1 MASLSTGL
9 IENTTVGGV
18 RPTASFTVEVSNDS
32 DAEVSVKI
40 LGYYLN
46 GITKVLYVEE
56 FFNLAPGAAA
66 TRNYYSQFDAFEF
79 QFVTSSSAV
88 EISAWGK
95 TSSGVLVTAHRVLP
109 AELDSLTSLGPTVI
123 TDAGAP
129 TCAIGQ
135 IGDFYT
141 DISTG
146 QAYLKLAQ
154 PEPAPVRLIPPPT
167 GNTLL
172 VGSGQTYTTIQ
183 DALDAASNGDLIL
196 LDSETFNITATINVN
211 KSVTIEGQGI
221 AATTVIT
228 TTLSGQNFMFN
239 VTQPNV
245 VFKNMQ
251 IVQNYPSVS
260 SVETVIAVND
270 LGATGIYVDNC
281 EIAVCEIGIGLKATE
296 FQITNCN
303 FTYAPLASAGNG
315 YFYIFISSTSGNSII
330 DSNTFVSDS
339 GNTNC
344 RFIIITNVSV
354 SSGTLQGKLIIS
366 NNTQSISPFTLRH
379 LLVIEEFIGSD
390 FELYINNNTTIN
402 EGNVPVLMFNAILG
416 IFKFIEVIGNSIQN
430 TAEKGL
436 VGIDGGSAGTT
447 DVFSSNNMIANEFF
461 REGWASATIPE
472 SFIVGYNTEITPA
485 PVLTLAACYW
495 LPLI

>member
-1 MASLSTGL
+1 MRYG
-9 IENTTVGGV
+9 
-18 RPTASFTVEVSNDS
+18 
-32 DAEVSVKI
+32 
-40 LGYYLN
+40 
-46 GITKVLYVEE
+46 
-56 FFNLAPGAAA
+56 
-66 TRNYYSQFDAFEF
+66 
-79 QFVTSSSAV
+79 
-88 EISAWGK
+88 
-95 TSSGVLVTAHRVLP
+95 
-109 AELDSLTSLGPTVI
+109 
-123 TDAGAP
+123 
-129 TCAIGQ
+129 
-135 IGDFYT
+135 
-141 DISTG
+141 
-146 QAYLKLAQ
+146 
-154 PEPAPVRLIPPPT
+154 
-167 GNTLL
+167 
-172 VGSGQTYTTIQ
+172 
-183 DALDAASNGDLIL
+183 
-196 LDSETFNITATINVN
+196 
-211 KSVTIEGQGI
+211 
-221 AATTVIT
+221 
-228 TTLSGQNFMFN
+228 
-239 VTQPNV
+239 
-245 VFKNMQ
+245 
-251 IVQNYPSVS
+251 
-260 SVETVIAVND
+260 
-270 LGATGIYVDNC
+270 
-281 EIAVCEIGIGLKATE
+281 EIGIGLKATE